1 MTLSGKVLF
10 ITGASRGIGLA
21 IATRAAQ
28 DGAKIAIAAKTV
40 EENPRLPGTIY
51 TAAEAVK
58 AAGGEALPL
67 MLDVRDED
75 AVKAAIAK
83 TVETFGGI
91 DILVNN
97 AGAIQ
102 LTDVDHTDMK
112 RYDLM
117 QSINARAVFMMT
129 KHALPYLRKSEN
141 PHVLNLSP
149 PLNLHPGWLAGHVAY
164 TLSKYGMSLCT
175 LGMAEEFKKD
185 GIAVNSLW
193 PETAVDTSAVR
204 NLLGG
209 DESVARSRSPEIVA
223 DAAHWIF
230 SQPAKEVTG
239 NFFIDSEVL
248 QKAGWLD
255 LSRYAMDPSK
265 ELIKD
270 FFLGE
275 PPKNMNLGAGKS
287 PWGKSENGAVKAE
300 SAAAKL
306 KIETV
311 KSESKN
317 VESDTNLIG
326 RSIGAFKS
334 CLAGIE
340 DSGVAHLVLNRP
352 QQGNCL
358 TMEFFEEL
366 PIICRKFAEENAK
379 VLIVEAQGKN
389 FCTGIDLKL
398 LGNPEFLKN
407 QTASEKEALKKLI
420 LKLQDGLSCLVLA
433 PYPVIACVSGY
444 CLGAGLDLVSCCDFA
459 YATHSA
465 QFAIEEINVGL
476 MADLG
481 SLQRLPRLMSPSVV
495 RHMAYTGERLKATA
509 AKEAGL
515 VLEVYPDNQSMMQ
528 SVCKTAR
535 AIAAKVPSAL
545 MASKL
550 ALNYNEGSTVDE
562 ALVECTRLQAEML
575 DVPAVLKEVE
585 RVQSLMSKLA
595 ARK

>member
-67 MLDVRDED
+67 VLDVRDEE
-75 AVKAAIAK
+75 AVKSAIAK

-129 KHALPYLRKSEN
+129 KYALPYLRKAEN

-149 PLNLHPGWLAGHVAY
+149 PLNLHPGWLANHVAY

-230 SQPAKEVTG
+230 SQPSRSVTG
-239 NFFIDSEVL
+239 NFFIDSEVM

-255 LSRYAMDPSK
+255 LSRYAMDPTK

-275 PPKNMNLGAGKS
+275 PPKNLNLGAGKS
-287 PWGKSENGAVKAE
+287 PWGKPENGAGKRESSSVTVPKSDKAF
-300 SAAAKL
+300 
-306 KIETV
+306 
-311 KSESKN
+311 
-317 VESDTNLIG
+317 DIG
-326 RSIGAFKS
+326 ID
-334 CLAGIE
+334 
-340 DSGVAHLVLNRP
+340 DSGVARLVLNRP

-366 PIICRKFAEENAK
+366 PVTAAELAKKKAKLLIIEAE
-379 VLIVEAQGKN
+379 GKN
-389 FCTGIDLKL
+389 FCTGIDLNL
-398 LGNPEFLKN
+398 LGNPDFLKN
-407 QTASEKEALKKLI
+407 KTESEKEKLRK
-420 LKLQDGLSCLVLA
+420 LVKKLQDSLSSLASA

-444 CLGAGLDLVSCCDFA
+444 CLGAGLDLISACDMV

-481 SLQRLPRLMSPSVV
+481 SLQRLPRLMAPSVV

-515 VLEVYPDNQSMMQ
+515 VLEVFPDKEAMQ
-528 SVCKTAR
+528 EAVNKTAR
-535 AIAAKVPSAL
+535 TIASKVPSAL
-545 MASKL
+545 VASKL
-550 ALNYNEGSTVDE
+550 ALNYNDGKSIEES
-562 ALVECTRLQAEML
+562 LQECTRLQAEML

-585 RVQSLMSKLA
+585 RIQTALAKLA
-595 ARK
+595 TRK